1 MARKKQL
8 IIPVFIPFG
17 GCPNRCVF
25 CDQASIT
32 GENKLPE
39 TDEVAATIESYL
51 ATWKQGGKK
60 EVAFYGG
67 SFTGLPMNVQT
78 KYLEIARRYLDA
90 RIIDGVRIS
99 TRPDYVYDG
108 TADHLKRYGVD
119 TVELG
124 VQSMDDNVLRLSGRG
139 HDSLCTAAA
148 VKILK
153 GFADVGLQFMPGLPG
168 DTVDTILETTRR
180 VIALSPDFVRVYP
193 ALVLRNTALHKMYLN
208 GGYIPWTLENM
219 VPVCREISRLLK
231 EAGIPVIKMGL
242 HPSKDL
248 IENIVC
254 GPFHPSFR
262 QLVEN
267 GGGLSRK

>member
-32 GENKLPE
+32 GEERLPE
-39 TDEVAATIESYL
+39 TYEVAATIESYL
-51 ATWKQGGKK
+51 ATWKNCGKK

-67 SFTGLPMNVQT
+67 SFTGLPLDVQT
-78 KYLEIARRYLDA
+78 RYLEIAHRHLEA
-90 RIIDGVRIS
+90 GMIDGIRIS
-99 TRPDYVYDG
+99 TRPDYVHDG

-119 TVELG
+119 TVEIG

-139 HDSLCTAAA
+139 HDSLCTEAA
-148 VKILK
+148 VKMLR
-153 GFADVGLQFMPGLPG
+153 GFAGIGLQFMPGLPG
-168 DTVDTILETTRR
+168 DTVETVLETTRR
-180 VIALSPDFVRVYP
+180 IIALSPDFVRVYP
-193 ALVLRNTALHKMYLN
+193 TLVLKNTALHEMYL
-208 GGYIPWTLENM
+208 GGRYVPWTLENM
-219 VPVCREISRLLK
+219 VTVCREISGLLK
-231 EAGIPVIKMGL
+231 EARIPVIKMGL

-262 QLVEN
+262 QLVEMAR
-267 GGGLSRK
+267 S

>member
-32 GENKLPE
+32 GRDKLPE
-39 TDEVAATIESYL
+39 THDVAATIESYL
-51 ATWKQGGKK
+51 ATWKRDGRK

-67 SFTGLPMNVQT
+67 SFTGLPMDIQT
-78 KYLEIARRYLDA
+78 KYLEIARRYFEA
-90 RIIDGVRIS
+90 RLIDGVRIS
-99 TRPDYVYDG
+99 TRPDYVADE
-108 TADHLKRYGVD
+108 TADYLKRYGVN

-139 HDSLCTAAA
+139 HDSLRTVAA

-153 GFADVGLQFMPGLPG
+153 GFARVGLQFMPGLPG
-168 DTVDTILETTRR
+168 DTVDTILETTKRI
-180 VIALSPDFVRVYP
+180 IALSPDFVRVYP
-193 ALVLRNTALHKMYLN
+193 ALVLKNTALHKMYLN
-208 GGYIPWTLENM
+208 GNYIPWTLDNM
-219 VPVCREISRLLK
+219 VPVCREISALLK
-231 EAGIPVIKMGL
+231 EANIPVIRMGL

-248 IENIVC
+248 VENIVC

-267 GGGLSRK
+267 AGA